1 MGVGVS
7 SRNRLVIPAGMAVQQ
22 QGPRTGET
30 EFRSE
35 QSRAACAFPQ
45 GTRGAK
51 AATRYPHL
59 VLDELCAIRGILKAR
74 DGYLPNPTASLL
86 PQHFFS

>member
-1 MGVGVS
+1 MESEMKCLTLSVIMTRDDCGFERFDQPALEVTWPCRSHCHDGIRGV
-7 SRNRLVIPAGMAVQQ
+7 
-22 QGPRTGET
+22 
-30 EFRSE
+30 
-35 QSRAACAFPQ
+35 
-45 GTRGAK
+45 K

-59 VLDELCAIRGILKAR
+59 VLDELCAIRGIVKAR